1 MKIIYY
7 LSILC
12 LLSYTSFA
20 NDCLDES
27 KKLFNLGKYN
37 ESIKTTENCL
47 PDIIDSKHKAAIK
60 DAYFGLGINYYHI
73 GELDS
78 AIKYYQIAEKIN
90 DSDKNEHFSAS
101 LFNEISIAYIN
112 KGLNHSALYYLRK
125 GIELNQELNNIEGIT
140 LNFANLGEVFINLNK
155 LDSAEYYYNKALEYQ
170 SDSKTKNKNIILNNL
185 GVVYFENGEHGNVIR
200 TMESIIN
207 NLGSENKM
215 DSLLYMSNLDIYRI
229 YNNQPP
235 LYKDLQNNYLESS
248 RYNEILHADANFK
261 AAVYSLYDG
270 KQNKAIEYLNK
281 ANAIFVSND
290 NITEAIQISNFFV
303 SILSDKSYLLPEL
316 KQYLAELK
324 KVEKEQY
331 SNLLIEETYLK
342 AEIEKSIDKLNS
354 ELEVAWA
361 SSGILLVVL
370 FSLVLIIPLSIKYV
384 INVKLI
390 AKLRGQLI
398 NYNNQIKL
406 IHNSSIKNNLAK
418 FVTLMVISN
427 KFDNEKV
434 LTETVD
440 NIVDGSNEL
449 STFLNN
455 INRSLNV
462 NTTTANELSMERK

>member
-20 NDCLDES
+20 NECLDES
-27 KKLFNLGKYN
+27 KQLFNLGKYN

-90 DSDKNEHFSAS
+90 VSDKNEHFSAS

-125 GIELNQELNNIEGIT
+125 CLEINKEFENHISISKNYINLGKVFYNLNN
-140 LNFANLGEVFINLNK
+140 
-155 LDSAEYYYNKALEYQ
+155 LDSSEYCFNIALKYLPETSPKDRNK
-170 SDSKTKNKNIILNNL
+170 ILNNL
-185 GVVYFENGEHGNVIR
+185 GIVYFQKGELNRAIKIL
-200 TMESIIN
+200 ESVTN
-207 NLGSENKM
+207 NLETENKIE
-215 DSLLYMSNLDIYRI
+215 SLLYLTNLDMYLIYA
-229 YNNQPP
+229 NKPP
-235 LYKDLQNNYLESS
+235 LYNNKLNEYLKQSNF
-248 RYNEILHADANFK
+248 NELLLADANYK
-261 AAVYSLYDG
+261 ASIYSLYSGEVEKGFDFL
-270 KQNKAIEYLNK
+270 NNAIEIY
-281 ANAIFVSND
+281 VSNR
-290 NITEAIQISNFFV
+290 NITEATQIAGFFSSVLQDESN
-303 SILSDKSYLLPEL
+303 LLPKLEHTLANL
-316 KQYLAELK
+316 KNAK
-324 KVEKEQY
+324 SVQY
-331 SNLLIEETYLK
+331 SNLLIEETYLR
-342 AEIEKSIDKLNS
+342 AEIEKSIENLNR

-361 SSGILLVVL
+361 SSGILLIVL
-370 FSLVLIIPLSIKYV
+370 FSLVIIIPLSIKYV

-390 AKLRGQLI
+390 SKLRGQLV

-427 KFDNEKV
+427 KFDNEEV
-434 LTETVD
+434 LTATVD

-449 STFLNN
+449 SSFLNN
-455 INRSLNV
+455 INRSLNA
-462 NTTTANELSMERK
+462 NTTTTNELSMERK